1 MQSTLDFGATEGSN
15 FNIIVE
21 DAYVDFL
28 ADTSVD
34 SEADLL
40 KKTRKRSAGVRH
52 PSLLY
57 MHGSQVVEG

>member
-1 MQSTLDFGATEGSN
+1 MHSTLDFGAMEDSN
-15 FNIIVE
+15 FNLIVD

-40 KKTRKRSAGVRH
+40 KKRRKRSAGV
-52 PSLLY
+52 
-57 MHGSQVVEG
+57 

>member
-1 MQSTLDFGATEGSN
+1 MSSAISPGDHNMQSTLDFGATEDSN
-15 FNIIVE
+15 FNLIVD

-40 KKTRKRSAGVRH
+40 KKRWKRSAGV
-52 PSLLY
+52 
-57 MHGSQVVEG
+57 